1 MNLLNRLRVD
11 LREIA
16 AGADVSESAWDDICA
31 RIDAEL
37 SDPRLDSTIRDIPLT
52 KRRRRSWR
60 TMIAVA
66 AAAATAMIVATV
78 GLDSWSGNDSGRLET
93 AGTQALET
101 SGDPV
106 TRVVSAYVDAIN
118 RGDVEGAMAQFDP
131 DATMTGRH
139 RSIRNSSGQ
148 ASLRQWASRVAWL
161 VGQQATIS
169 EVRCTP
175 SKPTA
180 DNTTATCTWRL
191 NDAVSR
197 AVEQPGSD
205 GSIEVT
211 VADGEIVSYD
221 ETFDWTESQAM
232 FTMWLHLNHPDQA
245 MIDPLDWWFDL
256 STEPAEGFGA
266 DYAEFVQEWLDA
278 CAETSLPNASE
289 GAAPDRTSDTEGN
302 CFEPE

>member
-1 MNLLNRLRVD
+1 MNLLKRLRVD

-37 SDPRLDSTIRDIPLT
+37 SDPRPNSAIRDIPLT

-60 TMIAVA
+60 TTIAVA
-66 AAAATAMIVATV
+66 TAAAIVIIVATV
-78 GLDSWSGNDSGRLET
+78 GLDSWSGNGGGRLDT
-93 AGTQALET
+93 AGTQTRGT

-106 TRVVSAYVDAIN
+106 PRVVSAYVEAIN
-118 RGDVEGAMAQFDP
+118 RGDVEGAMAVFDP
-131 DATMTGRH
+131 DATITGRH
-139 RSIRNSSGQ
+139 RSIRNSSGR

-161 VGQQATIS
+161 VGQEATIT

-175 SKPTA
+175 STPTA
-180 DNTTATCTWRL
+180 DSTTAECTWLL

-197 AVEQPGSD
+197 VVGQPGSA

-232 FTMWLHLNHPDQA
+232 FTTWLHLNHPDQT
-245 MIDPLDWWFDL
+245 IVVPFDWWFDL

-266 DYAEFVQEWLDA
+266 DYAGFAQEWLDA
-278 CAETSLPNASE
+278 CAETSRSNSAE
-289 GAAPDRTSDTEGN
+289 GAAPDGTSDTEGN